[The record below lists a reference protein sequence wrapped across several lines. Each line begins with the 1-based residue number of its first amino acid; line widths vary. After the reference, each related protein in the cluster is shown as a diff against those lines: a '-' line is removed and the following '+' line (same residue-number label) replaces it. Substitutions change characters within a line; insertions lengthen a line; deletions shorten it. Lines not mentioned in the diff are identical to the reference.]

1 MLKKRKP
8 TPSGD
13 DLNQWLQTMNSRT
26 GLPVNRVD
34 PNHWQLGIRNHV
46 AEYTMDIKDQGE
58 WVSYATKLTPDAE
71 GREQGAFYRGLLSLS
86 GKLNGSHIG
95 IQGDDVILT
104 REEPKEDLNQLSFYR
119 SIRLVD
125 AAHEAAYP
133 EVLEE
138 IKRKGLKFKKK

>member
-1 MLKKRKP
+1 MLIKKS
-8 TPSGD
+8 PSGD

-26 GLPVNRVD
+26 GLPVSRVD
-34 PNHWQLGIRNHV
+34 PNHWQLGIRNRV

-58 WVSYATKLTPDAE
+58 WVSYAAKLTLDAE
-71 GREQGAFYRGLLSLS
+71 GKDQGAFYRELLSLS

-125 AAHEAAYP
+125 AAYEVALP
-133 EVLEE
+133 EVLKEM
-138 IKRKGLKFKKK
+138 KKKGLKFKRK